1 MKIRRVFARVVL
13 AFLLLSQQLGITH
26 AISHISSD
34 TSSSRSR
41 DKELPAELQCVQ
53 CLAFASIGSGL
64 TGSPLQ
70 LDPLPAPADT
80 ITFVLLVKPLPA
92 ALRAFD
98 SRAPPL
104 FV

>member
-1 MKIRRVFARVVL
+1 MNLRRVFAHVVL

-26 AISHISSD
+26 AISHISSV
-34 TSSSRSR
+34 TSSGRST

-53 CLAFASIGSGL
+53 CLAFAAIGSGL
-64 TGSPLQ
+64 PGAPLQ
-70 LDPLPAPADT
+70 LNLLDAAAGT
-80 ITFVLLVKPLPA
+80 ITFVLLFKPLPS

-104 FV
+104 LA